1 MWNDV
6 QVGTKTLSSHW
17 NRKEGSKLNL
27 YTYTNGD
34 EVELI
39 VNGKSLGRRTNNVA
53 NPKEHN
59 RIYWKDVPYAK
70 GNIVARAYRKG
81 ENKPIATHRIETAG
95 KAVKL
100 TATGDNSNWK
110 ADATDLQHVRIQALD
125 GRNRRD
131 YGAFDKIKFTVDG
144 PAEIVGVING
154 NISSDELTVGDT
166 REPLQRHMH
175 RHTPLYRRTGRS
187 NLDRNSRGF
196 ENESDQN
203 QILHQINHS

>member
-1 MWNDV
+1 MYRWAP
-6 QVGTKTLSSHW
+6 KTLSSHW

-95 KAVKL
+95 KAVNSRL
-100 TATGDNSNWK
+100 QATTATGKQMQPTCNTYVSRHLTAGTVVTMAHSTKSNSQSTARLK
-110 ADATDLQHVRIQALD
+110 SLVLSTATFQA
-125 GRNRRD
+125 
-131 YGAFDKIKFTVDG
+131 T
-144 PAEIVGVING
+144 
-154 NISSDELTVGDT
+154 
-166 REPLQRHMH
+166 
-175 RHTPLYRRTGRS
+175 
-187 NLDRNSRGF
+187 NSP
-196 ENESDQN
+196 
-203 QILHQINHS
+203 